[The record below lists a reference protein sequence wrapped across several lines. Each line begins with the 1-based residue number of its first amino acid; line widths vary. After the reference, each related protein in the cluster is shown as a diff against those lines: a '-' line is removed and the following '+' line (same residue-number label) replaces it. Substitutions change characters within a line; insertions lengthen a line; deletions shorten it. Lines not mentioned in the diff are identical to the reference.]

1 MKARLFAVLVGLALL
16 TLLMN
21 FYSPAEAQSKVAY
34 AKLSPWVIEHTQ
46 NGQATEFL
54 VVLTDQA
61 DLSGAEQFET
71 KEEKGRFVYNVLMEK
86 AQATQQ
92 PMLDWLKSNG
102 VVHQSFYIVNMVW
115 VKGDLKVA
123 LALAARPEVARI
135 EGNPLIHNRPAPPEA
150 TPIRQP
156 SAIEA
161 VEPGINYTRAPL
173 VWAMGYTGQG
183 AVVGGADTGYLW
195 THNALK
201 PHYRGWNG
209 TTADHNYNW
218 HDSIHTG
225 ESTGNPCGY
234 DSTQPCDDHGH
245 GTHTVGTATG
255 DDGAGNQIGMA
266 PGAKWIGCRNMDSG
280 AGTPGRYAECFQFF
294 LAPYPLGGTP
304 AQGDPTKAP
313 DVTTNSWGCPAS
325 EGCTSGTWGI
335 IQSAIQANRAAGIVT
350 VVAAGNS
357 GSSCSTVSDAPS
369 FFAESFTVGALN
381 TGTDTIASFSSR
393 GPVLADGSNRRK
405 PDISAPGTSTR
416 SAYRTSN
423 TTYASLSGTSMATP
437 HVAGA
442 VALVV
447 SVQPK
452 LRGQVA
458 TIEGILTDTAVPIS
472 TTSCSGSGV
481 PNNVYGYGRLD
492 VKAAADM
499 ALTVATPQ
507 SMAFTAPGGQRSFI
521 VTAPSTSNWTATT
534 SDSWIT
540 LINRSGSGNGTIDF
554 IVRGNPNASVRTGT
568 ITLAR
573 RTYVVRQEGYGTIN
587 CTYELT
593 PTAQTFQAAGGTG
606 SVSVAGD
613 AGCVWNVQSSA
624 SWVRITSDNSGVG
637 AGVVTFTVD
646 ANATGSGR
654 KATINVAGRIAS
666 IKQK

>member
-1 MKARLFAVLVGLALL
+1 MKTRLLAVFVGFALS

-21 FYSPAEAQSKVAY
+21 GFPPAQAQNQNAY
-34 AKLSPWVIEHTQ
+34 AKLSLWVIEHTAD
-46 NGQATEFL
+46 GQAAEFL
-54 VVLTDQA
+54 VVLSEQA

-71 KEEKGRFVYNVLMEK
+71 KEEKGRFVFNALLDK
-86 AQATQQ
+86 AQATQG
-92 PMLDWLKSNG
+92 PMLDWLKANG
-102 VVHQSFYIVNMVW
+102 VEHRSFYVVNMVW
-115 VKGDLKVA
+115 VKANLKVA
-123 LALAARPEVARI
+123 LALAARPEVARV
-135 EGNPLIHNRPAPPEA
+135 EGNPLIHNQPIVTEASPAL
-150 TPIRQP
+150 QP
-156 SAIEA
+156 NA
-161 VEPGINYTRAPL
+161 VETVESGINYTRAPQ

-195 THNALK
+195 DHNALK

-209 TTADHNYNW
+209 ATADHSLNW

-234 DSTQPCDDHGH
+234 DATAPCDDNGH

-255 DDGAGNQIGMA
+255 DDGAGNQVGMA
-266 PGAKWIGCRNMDSG
+266 PGAKWIGCRNMDRG

-325 EGCTSGTWGI
+325 EGCTSATWGV

-357 GSSCSTVSDAPS
+357 GSSCSTISDAPS
-369 FFAESFTVGALN
+369 FFPESFTVGALN

-393 GPVLADGSNRRK
+393 GPVIADGSNRRK

-416 SAYRTSN
+416 SAYRTSV

-442 VALVV
+442 VALVI
-447 SVQPK
+447 SAQPK

-458 TIEGILTDTAVPIS
+458 TIEGILTDAAVPIS
-472 TTSCSGSGV
+472 SASCSSSGV
-481 PNNVYGYGRLD
+481 PNNTYGYGRLD

-499 ALTVATPQ
+499 ALTVAAPQ
-507 SMAFTAPGGQRSFI
+507 SLGFDAAGGEGRFNVS
-521 VTAPSTSNWTATT
+521 APSTSNWTATT
-534 SDSWIT
+534 GDSWIT
-540 LINRSGSGNGTIDF
+540 IVNPSGSGNGTIDF
-554 IVRGNPNASVRTGT
+554 IVRGNPNATVRTGT

-573 RTYVVRQEGYGTIN
+573 RTYMVRQEGFGTGA
-587 CTYELT
+587 CTYSLSPANQSFT
-593 PTAQTFQAAGGTG
+593 AAGGGGSFAVTTG
-606 SVSVAGD
+606 G
-613 AGCVWNVQSSA
+613 GCVWNAKGSA
-624 SWVRITSDNSGVG
+624 GWVTITSDSSGSG
-637 AGVVTFTVD
+637 GGTLSFTVA
-646 ANATGSGR
+646 ANATGLAR
-654 KATINVAGRIAS
+654 KATIKVAGQTFA
-666 IKQK
+666 IKQQ

>member
-21 FYSPAEAQSKVAY
+21 LYPPAEAQSKIAY

-46 NGQATEFL
+46 GGQTAEFL
-54 VVLTDQA
+54 VVLNEQA
-61 DLSGAEQFET
+61 DLSGAEPLET
-71 KEEKGRFVYNVLMEK
+71 KEEKGRFVYNVLIDK
-86 AQATQQ
+86 AQATQK
-92 PMLDWLKSNG
+92 PMLEWLKANG
-102 VVHQSFYIVNMVW
+102 IEHQSFYVVNMVL
-115 VKGDLKVA
+115 VKGDLKAA

-135 EGNPLIHNRPAPPEA
+135 EGNPLIHNQPALPEA
-150 TPIRQP
+150 TPMRQP
-156 SAIEA
+156 NLIEA
-161 VEPGINYTRAPL
+161 VEPGITYTRAPL
-173 VWAMGYTGQG
+173 VWTMGYTGQG

-218 HDSIHTG
+218 HDSIHD
-225 ESTGNPCGY
+225 STGNPCGN

-255 DDGAGNQIGMA
+255 DDGAGNQVGMA
-266 PGAKWIGCRNMDSG
+266 PGAKWIGCRNMNAGD
-280 AGTPGRYAECFQFF
+280 GTPARYAECFQFF
-294 LAPYPLGGTP
+294 LAPYPLGSTP

-313 DVTTNSWGCPAS
+313 DVTTNSWGCPSS
-325 EGCTSGTWGI
+325 EGCTSGTWGV

-357 GSSCSTVSDAPS
+357 GSACSTVSDAPS
-369 FFAESFTVGALN
+369 FFAESFTIGALN

-405 PDISAPGTSTR
+405 PDISAPGTNTR
-416 SAYRTSN
+416 SAYRTSVS
-423 TTYASLSGTSMATP
+423 TYTSLSGTSMATP

-442 VALVV
+442 VALVI
-447 SVQPK
+447 SAQPK

-458 TIEGILTDTAVPIS
+458 TIEGILTDAAVPIS
-472 TTSCSGSGV
+472 TTSCNISGV

-499 ALTVATPQ
+499 ALTVASPP
-507 SMAFTAPGGQRSFI
+507 SIAFSAPGGEGSFT
-521 VTAPSTSNWTATT
+521 VSAPSTSNWTATT

-540 LINRSGSGNGTIDF
+540 IVSPSGSGNGTITF
-554 IVRGNPNASVRTGT
+554 IVRGNPNASVRAGT

-573 RTYVVRQEGYGTIN
+573 RTYLVRQEGYDTNN
-587 CTYELT
+587 CTFELT
-593 PTAQTFQAAGGTG
+593 PTFQNFLSPGGTG
-606 SVSVAGD
+606 SISVTTAT
-613 AGCVWNVQSSA
+613 GCIWNVRSSA
-624 SWVRITSDNSGVG
+624 SWVTITSDSSGTG
-637 AGVVTFTVD
+637 SGVVTFTVA
-646 ANATGSGR
+646 ANATGSAR
-654 KATINVAGRIAS
+654 KATINIAGRVFS